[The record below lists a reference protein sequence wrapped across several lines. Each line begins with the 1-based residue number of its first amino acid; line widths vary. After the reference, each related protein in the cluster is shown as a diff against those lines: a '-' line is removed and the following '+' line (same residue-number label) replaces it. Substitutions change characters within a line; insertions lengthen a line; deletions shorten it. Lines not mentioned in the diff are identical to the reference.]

1 MTMNTKEIA
10 KFLNV
15 TADKLRVELPP
26 EVRAQDDEISA
37 LLIEATD
44 EEFDDILLRLNK
56 AALLA
61 VASSL
66 KGSLDEANKR
76 LRARS

>member
-15 TADKLRVELPP
+15 TADKLREELSP

-44 EEFDDILLRLNK
+44 EEFADIILRLNK
-56 AALLA
+56 AALIA